1 MSHVRPVVLGGDI
14 GVYAIARQLHTAT
27 TSRVTV
33 LSPAP
38 IEAISRLEAVSN
50 YPNPFRGSTTFSY
63 QLEEPA
69 QTVMIHVFS
78 ANGALTAVLN
88 GLPGEVGENR
98 YTVALPL
105 PAGVYYYRLTAKT
118 GHGVKAS
125 NTNIFICK

>member
-1 MSHVRPVVLGGDI
+1 M
-14 GVYAIARQLHTAT
+14 
-27 TSRVTV
+27 
-33 LSPAP
+33 
-38 IEAISRLEAVSN
+38 EAVSN

-78 ANGALTAVLN
+78 ASGALTAVLN

>member
-1 MSHVRPVVLGGDI
+1 METASKRLIASI
-14 GVYAIARQLHTAT
+14 GALEVTIA
-27 TSRVTV
+27 
-33 LSPAP
+33 SPP
-38 IEAISRLEAVSN
+38 DLKLL
-50 YPNPFRGSTTFSY
+50 TFSY

-78 ANGALTAVLN
+78 ASGALTAVLN

>member
-1 MSHVRPVVLGGDI
+1 
-14 GVYAIARQLHTAT
+14 
-27 TSRVTV
+27 
-33 LSPAP
+33 
-38 IEAISRLEAVSN
+38 
-50 YPNPFRGSTTFSY
+50 
-63 QLEEPA
+63 
-69 QTVMIHVFS
+69 
-78 ANGALTAVLN
+78 LTAVLN

>member
-1 MSHVRPVVLGGDI
+1 MAT
-14 GVYAIARQLHTAT
+14 AI
-27 TSRVTV
+27 VT
-33 LSPAP
+33 PMP
-38 IEAISRLEAVSN
+38 QIEAISLLGGRHQHIR
-50 YPNPFRGSTTFSY
+50 NPFRGSTTFSY

-78 ANGALTAVLN
+78 ASGALTAVLN